1 MKIKQLLLLFVTSSF
16 MIVSCSKGRHEDF
29 GRDLAKAFK
38 SKKYKDFDTTAYNEV
53 FKQQYKQLKPKLHDP
68 IWISKIYKEEDKG
81 LTLLGNFL
89 VNGKLDTLH
98 QYLLNARFHGLNPD
112 YFHANVIGDLLTE
125 VKTRKFK
132 SVEESYPVLA
142 ELELY
147 CADGLINYAG
157 ILKYGAVN
165 PKTVLARYYVDVK
178 RPQIIEAQQAL
189 DQMDISKFLAD
200 IQPKNGYYQRLMNL
214 LINDGKPE
222 TTKKLSTDDREK
234 IYLSMERLRWPVKEY
249 KGKYLLVNI
258 PEFTLRLIDNNTT
271 DLIMKVCV
279 GEAGGH
285 ETPIL
290 SGMIDRM
297 QVNPVWNIPKSI
309 VSTEILSSLKS
320 DPYYLESKNMV
331 AYKNGEL
338 VNSPDVD
345 WNNVNIS
352 EYSFK
357 QNPGADNSLGQIKFI
372 FQNPYAIYLHDT
384 PAQAMFSKDMR
395 AVSHGCVRVE
405 EPMEL
410 AANLLNNKSETD
422 KIIKE
427 TQASARGEKVD
438 ARWVMVKDPL
448 PVFISY
454 YTAWT
459 NDDGTL
465 VTSNDIYGYD
475 KLLLPKFKPYMATL

>member
-1 MKIKQLLLLFVTSSF
+1 
-16 MIVSCSKGRHEDF
+16 
-29 GRDLAKAFK
+29 
-38 SKKYKDFDTTAYNEV
+38 
-53 FKQQYKQLKPKLHDP
+53 
-68 IWISKIYKEEDKG
+68 
-81 LTLLGNFL
+81 
-89 VNGKLDTLH
+89 
-98 QYLLNARFHGLNPD
+98 
-112 YFHANVIGDLLTE
+112 
-125 VKTRKFK
+125 
-132 SVEESYPVLA
+132 
-142 ELELY
+142 
-147 CADGLINYAG
+147 
-157 ILKYGAVN
+157 
-165 PKTVLARYYVDVK
+165 
-178 RPQIIEAQQAL
+178 
-189 DQMDISKFLAD
+189 
-200 IQPKNGYYQRLMNL
+200 
-214 LINDGKPE
+214 
-222 TTKKLSTDDREK
+222 
-234 IYLSMERLRWPVKEY
+234 
-249 KGKYLLVNI
+249 
-258 PEFTLRLIDNNTT
+258 
-271 DLIMKVCV
+271 
-279 GEAGGH
+279 
-285 ETPIL
+285 
-290 SGMIDRM
+290 
-297 QVNPVWNIPKSI
+297 
-309 VSTEILSSLKS
+309 
-320 DPYYLESKNMV
+320 MV

-405 EPMEL
+405 EPLEL

-438 ARWVMVKDPL
+438 ARWVMVRDPL